1 MKSPLLSGLLAG
13 SLLIP
18 GSLFAQ
24 ESGPLLKSGDRIAL
38 VGTTLF
44 ERARLY
50 GHLETTL
57 QIAAGSG
64 VSGVTLRNLGWSG
77 DTVFGDARSY
87 FGPPAEGR
95 DRLTRNLTEV
105 KPTVALLCY
114 GSEAAMSVDQGWT
127 NEAAHA
133 ASSAAGLEAS
143 RKVFLDG
150 YQGLIDR
157 VRSASGEGLREIVL
171 ISPPPLENLGA
182 PLPDQTANNRNLA
195 SFRDGIRDLAKTNR
209 LRFVDLF
216 AALGGDNFKGEPANP
231 PLTNDGVNY
240 SEAGHALVARELA
253 KGLGYSEGALV
264 DQNNPAFAELRA
276 AIIEKDRLFFHRW
289 RPANETYL
297 FLFRKHEQG
306 QNAKE
311 IPMFDPLISAQEKK
325 VEDARGRVLAGLPKN

>member
-24 ESGPLLKSGDRIAL
+24 EGSPFLKSGDHIAL
-38 VGTTLF
+38 VGNTLF

-50 GHLETTL
+50 GHLETAL

-64 VSGVTLRNLGWSG
+64 VSGITLRNLGWSG

-87 FGPPAEGR
+87 FGPPSEGR
-95 DRLTRNLTEV
+95 DRLTRNLSEV
-105 KPTVALLCY
+105 KPSVALLCY
-114 GSEAAMSVDQGWT
+114 GTEAAISVDQGWT
-127 NEAAHA
+127 DDPAHA
-133 ASSAAGLEAS
+133 ADSAAGLEAS
-143 RKVFLDG
+143 RKLFLDG
-150 YQGLIDR
+150 YQALIDR
-157 VRSASGEGLREIVL
+157 VRSASGERLREIVL
-171 ISPPPLENLGA
+171 LAPPPLENLGV
-182 PLPDQTANNRNLA
+182 PLPDQTANNRNLS
-195 SFRDGIRDLAKTNR
+195 SFRDGIRELAKKNS

-216 AALGGDNFKGEPANP
+216 AALGGDRFKGELANP
-231 PLTNDGVNY
+231 PLTDDGVNY
-240 SEAGHALVARELA
+240 SEAGHAVVARELV

-311 IPMFDPLISAQEKK
+311 IPMFDPLIAAQEKK
-325 VEDARGRVLAGLPKN
+325 IEEARGRALAGLPKN